1 MGEWDATAPRAE
13 HPASCKK
20 KRWLTPTH
28 QSKNQVLNTVDQASA
43 KGQ

>member
-1 MGEWDATAPRAE
+1 MGELDATAPRAE

-20 KRWLTPTH
+20 KCWLTPTH
-28 QSKNQVLNTVDQASA
+28 HSKNQVLNAVNQASA